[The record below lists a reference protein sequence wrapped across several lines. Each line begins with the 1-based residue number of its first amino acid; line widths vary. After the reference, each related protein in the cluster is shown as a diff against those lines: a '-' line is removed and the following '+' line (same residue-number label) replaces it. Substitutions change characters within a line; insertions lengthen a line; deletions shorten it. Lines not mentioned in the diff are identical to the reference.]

1 MVRFKKRVLLSR
13 EVWGLNLANERRGQN
28 SKTIF
33 WKEGSFF
40 RFPERFENR
49 KNELLTVFVQIR
61 RNEEMRDRKK
71 ISNGG
76 LGI

>member
-1 MVRFKKRVLLSR
+1 MRFKKRVLLSR
-13 EVWGLNLANERRGQN
+13 EAWGLNLANERREQN

-49 KNELLTVFVQIR
+49 KNEKIVSLTFLDVDSV
-61 RNEEMRDRKK
+61 K
-71 ISNGG
+71 
-76 LGI
+76 L